1 MKRFPVIRNFFYPAA
16 LVLIFVLL
24 TVLMIPKGCV
34 FGSHMDWLSQH
45 AALAETIRN
54 ACLEQHTLLPD
65 WLSLGGGVNGY
76 QFSYYGFLR
85 PDILI
90 GCLFPQIPMVWVL
103 IGYMLSVGM
112 MSVLLCFF
120 WLKSEELPSVFAF
133 AGSIIFLTAGCLF
146 HLHRQVMFVNYL
158 PFLLLSFLSIRK
170 RQTKWLPLCLC
181 LIWLNSFYYVLS
193 ILLAIGWYW
202 YQTEGREFLKV
213 SFLKRYIPSVL
224 LSASMA
230 GALLLPTGLV
240 LLEHRRSGSI
250 PSLRELFLPDLSFQ
264 NILFSPYGMGL
275 TLVCLYAL
283 LAGLFR
289 KTFRKSSVF
298 LLLLCLFG
306 IFLWFLNGTLYVRA
320 KILIPFMPLVILHC
334 VRFFQK
340 EWNCL
345 PLPPFAILVP
355 VSLLWYGRTQFPWI
369 TAELCLLLLLCLGA
383 KAASGKELLDSLET
397 PPIFKI
403 AGTASVFSL
412 LICPVGICLTTAQT
426 EDWVK
431 SAEISPGFSAGEKSD
446 ISSRISFAPLY
457 RFDSLTK
464 SLDTS
469 RWSESLRRQGYPIR
483 VSLWD
488 SGL

>member
-85 PDILI
+85 PDI
-90 GCLFPQIPMVWVL
+90 L

-250 PSLRELFLPDLSFQ
+250 QCRTGTERIQSLYEGNLLFCRFQHQMDPLPKYGTCRRRKQMEFPFP
-264 NILFSPYGMGL
+264 FSLCSGRDP
-275 TLVCLYAL
+275 L
-283 LAGLFR
+283 LLFR
-289 KTFRKSSVF
+289 PGIA
-298 LLLLCLFG
+298 FG
-306 IFLWFLNGTLYVRA
+306 SGRRPA
-320 KILIPFMPLVILHC
+320 SH
-334 VRFFQK
+334 RFAGDVSR
-340 EWNCL
+340 L
-345 PLPPFAILVP
+345 
-355 VSLLWYGRTQFPWI
+355 SLLRLFP
-369 TAELCLLLLLCLGA
+369 ARERQEHCPSSDQSDPD
-383 KAASGKELLDSLET
+383 AARNSDAVSCHSGTVYLPGLHGKQ
-397 PPIFKI
+397 
-403 AGTASVFSL
+403 
-412 LICPVGICLTTAQT
+412 AQT
-426 EDWVK
+426 H
-431 SAEISPGFSAGEKSD
+431 
-446 ISSRISFAPLY
+446 LY
-457 RFDSLTK
+457 
-464 SLDTS
+464 
-469 RWSESLRRQGYPIR
+469 
-483 VSLWD
+483 
-488 SGL
+488 